1 MVDKLTGLWCVSNW
15 HAETLCQVS
24 GFPIS
29 KAWIVRNGIAQELF
43 GGDEV
48 RNRKRLIY
56 SSTPYRGLALL
67 PELFARIQASHIDA
81 ELHVYSGLKVYEGPG
96 NQHVALERQC
106 APIFDQLRSMPGCFV
121 HGNVPQHQLAKEFM
135 RCGILAYPNTFDET
149 SCITVM
155 EAMAGGCVPITSRRG
170 GLPETVGDAGLLI
183 DGQPGS
189 AVYKD
194 RFVSSVVNLLSDE
207 RAWSEMSSRSLKR
220 AAGMSW
226 DAIAADLTNR
236 LQAV

>member
-1 MVDKLTGLWCVSNW
+1 
-15 HAETLCQVS
+15 
-24 GFPIS
+24 
-29 KAWIVRNGIAQELF
+29 
-43 GGDEV
+43 
-48 RNRKRLIY
+48 
-56 SSTPYRGLALL
+56 
-67 PELFARIQASHIDA
+67 
-81 ELHVYSGLKVYEGPG
+81 
-96 NQHVALERQC
+96 
-106 APIFDQLRSMPGCFV
+106 
-121 HGNVPQHQLAKEFM
+121 M